1 MVLFGSVTIANS
13 ILFRHVFN
21 IGDLTIEENT
31 ASRYGLMSDLS
42 IHCNSCD
49 ESTPWQTSP
58 NLAKKGKSFDVNRRA
73 VYHSIETGSGYD
85 GLSSFCAIMNMPC
98 LSRAAYYKQV
108 DVILEALESEAKE
121 ELKGAGQRLRKLI
134 MEENGISDSTTI
146 IDAAVSFDGTWAKRG
161 FTSLTGVVFVISI
174 DTGEVLDYHVMSKS
188 CRKCSLKNSQCE
200 GNVEEFEE
208 WRREHVASGDCDINF
223 EGSSPAMEAEGA
235 SVLWNRSIELHNMRY
250 KWMVSDGDSK
260 AFNTVQHAY
269 DDCEVI
275 KLDCV
280 GHVQKRMGKERCVRG
295 KTQNPNES
303 INAMV
308 WVRCPKH
315 KHHGVKVVRCA
326 AASAVCHFHRG
337 AESRERLMERLSI
350 PGGAFTEDA
359 FRLRDN
365 SRLRKADKQATAK
378 EKKRR
383 QGLQL
388 IRTQREAAL
397 REKEDVSYE
406 AGAF

>member
-1 MVLFGSVTIANS
+1 
-13 ILFRHVFN
+13 
-21 IGDLTIEENT
+21 
-31 ASRYGLMSDLS
+31 MSDLS

-188 CRKCSLKNSQCE
+188 CR
-200 GNVEEFEE
+200 
-208 WRREHVASGDCDINF
+208 
-223 EGSSPAMEAEGA
+223 
-235 SVLWNRSIELHNMRY
+235 
-250 KWMVSDGDSK
+250 
-260 AFNTVQHAY
+260 
-269 DDCEVI
+269 
-275 KLDCV
+275 
-280 GHVQKRMGKERCVRG
+280 HVQKRMGKHLMNLKACSKGKLADGKPIGGRGRLTEGKIKQLQRYYGLAIRQNTLTKANPSEREVDIAVYAMKQNIIAILHHCVNSTDNAKQHRFCPPGDSSWCKWQQDQATGTSTYKGDDCLPEVFVETLKPTFVSLSDSKLLERCVRG

-308 WVRCPKH
+308 WVRVPNINT
-315 KHHGVKVVRCA
+315 
-326 AASAVCHFHRG
+326 
-337 AESRERLMERLSI
+337 ME
-350 PGGAFTEDA
+350 
-359 FRLRDN
+359 
-365 SRLRKADKQATAK
+365 
-378 EKKRR
+378 
-383 QGLQL
+383 
-388 IRTQREAAL
+388 
-397 REKEDVSYE
+397 
-406 AGAF
+406 

>member
-1 MVLFGSVTIANS
+1 MPE
-13 ILFRHVFN
+13 VF
-21 IGDLTIEENT
+21 
-31 ASRYGLMSDLS
+31 
-42 IHCNSCD
+42 
-49 ESTPWQTSP
+49 
-58 NLAKKGKSFDVNRRA
+58 V
-73 VYHSIETGSGYD
+73 ET
-85 GLSSFCAIMNMPC
+85 
-98 LSRAAYYKQV
+98 
-108 DVILEALESEAKE
+108 
-121 ELKGAGQRLRKLI
+121 LKPTFVSL
-134 MEENGISDSTTI
+134 SDS
-146 IDAAVSFDGTWAKRG
+146 
-161 FTSLTGVVFVISI
+161 
-174 DTGEVLDYHVMSKS
+174 
-188 CRKCSLKNSQCE
+188 
-200 GNVEEFEE
+200 
-208 WRREHVASGDCDINF
+208 
-223 EGSSPAMEAEGA
+223 
-235 SVLWNRSIELHNMRY
+235 
-250 KWMVSDGDSK
+250 
-260 AFNTVQHAY
+260 
-269 DDCEVI
+269 
-275 KLDCV
+275 KLL
-280 GHVQKRMGKERCVRG
+280 ERCVRG